1 MAARPRDRIWI
12 ECDRGR
18 FDRFQH
24 LELSTDVFG
33 EAQCWFTV
41 ADDRAWRTLRPMLA
55 PGREFR
61 VYCNGLLQFTGRVE
75 CNELPTSCDGGTI
88 IQVVLRTRLADA
100 KVGGAD
106 PAVRVSD
113 TTIKQFVLALYA
125 RHGLTEENF
134 LFSPDADRDLSTGK
148 KKGAR
153 DPVDLDALPA
163 EKAKVQ
169 PTETTFEAAKRHLER
184 HHLMHWDAATGLI
197 VVGIPSDTQPP
208 FYRFEQRRGVC
219 NFLEARPVRDWADVP
234 GELWVYGGAV
244 GKDVLRA
251 PIKGVAVDYD
261 LAIESANTGHFNRR
275 VILSVEGA
283 KDLARANAQARRELA
298 ARSRRKAAW
307 EFDVEGWTFWD
318 GSRATPYAIN
328 TTADIDVDTHEGTE
342 LRGIF
347 LVTGVRKSLDVED
360 GARTTLTMLAKG
372 LIDPVNA
379 NP

>member
-1 MAARPRDRIWI
+1 MAARPRDRVWI
-12 ECDRGR
+12 ECERGR
-18 FDRFQH
+18 FDKFQR
-24 LELSTDVFG
+24 LSLSTDVFG
-33 EAQCWFTV
+33 EAQAWFTV

-61 VYCNGLLQFTGRVE
+61 IYCNGLLHFTGRVE
-75 CNELPTSCDGGTI
+75 CDELPTTCDEGTV

-100 KVGGAD
+100 KISGAD
-106 PAVRVSD
+106 PSVRVAD
-113 TTIKQFVLALYA
+113 TTIKAFILALYA
-125 RHGLTEENF
+125 KHGFTEDDF
-134 LFSPDADRDLSTGK
+134 LFTPDTDRDLVTGK

-153 DPVDLDALPA
+153 DPVDLDKLAA
-163 EKAKVQ
+163 DKAKVL

-197 VVGIPSDTQPP
+197 IVGIPSDTQPP

-219 NFLEARPVRDWADVP
+219 NFRAARPIQDWSEVP

-261 LAIESANTGHFNRR
+261 LAIEAANTGHFNRR

-307 EFDVEGWTFWD
+307 EFDVDDWTFWD
-318 GSRATPYAIN
+318 GNRATPYAIN
-328 TTADIDVDTHEGTE
+328 TTVDVDVAVHEGSA
-342 LRGIF
+342 LRGIY
-347 LVTGVRKSLDVED
+347 LVTGVRKSLEPDA
-360 GARTTLTMLAKG
+360 GLMTTLTLLAKG